1 MGFGFNLGM
10 IFIVLPLTGILLLIW
25 LVSQKRIFGVF
36 LAVIWGGIFGL
47 IILSFGLRP
56 FFEKIVLDKEDYYGE
71 YIINS
76 AYFTGSQSDWQ
87 YNHFRFEITKDDSI
101 FFYETDDENILT
113 THKGVITYPKP
124 YNSARLDIKMNQ
136 PAHHVTSSNPTTYRQ
151 VWDFYLVFHSTKF
164 DNMFFK
170 KDTWKPIG
178 K

>member
-76 AYFTGSQSDWQ
+76 AYFTGSQS
-87 YNHFRFEITKDDSI
+87 
-101 FFYETDDENILT
+101 
-113 THKGVITYPKP
+113 
-124 YNSARLDIKMNQ
+124 
-136 PAHHVTSSNPTTYRQ
+136 
-151 VWDFYLVFHSTKF
+151 
-164 DNMFFK
+164 
-170 KDTWKPIG
+170 
-178 K
+178 